1 MQWRNGWIFK
11 IYNSTNTAI
20 YPYDFKISSFPDFPS
35 FQCYQNYSTQKNT
48 GICAVLTKY
57 SLGGWRYKDTF
68 VLSCFS
74 CVQLCETLRTAACQA
89 PPWELFV
96 DATNS
101 SWWHREGKRNQYP
114 NHLLWSKSLRVRIL
128 DVFILYPVT
137 PTLHPL
143 DLWISHWLPCSS
155 SWPSSSRMLF
165 TKCGVSA
172 YKWTHN
178 IPCQFRPL
186 HSRIF
191 IPPYQL
197 SGLWF
202 PHCSLGQSLKVFP
215 LSPLEWKIGDRNLIS
230 VWKIPLLQH
239 GGQTGEGKELSWWV

>member
-89 PPWELFV
+89 PLSMGF
-96 DATNS
+96 S
-101 SWWHREGKRNQYP
+101 RREYYSG
-114 NHLLWSKSLRVRIL
+114 
-128 DVFILYPVT
+128 
-137 PTLHPL
+137 
-143 DLWISHWLPCSS
+143 LPCPPPGDLPEPGMEPESLMS
-155 SWPSSSRMLF
+155 PALAGRFF
-165 TKCGVSA
+165 TASTTWEA
-172 YKWTHN
+172 
-178 IPCQFRPL
+178 
-186 HSRIF
+186 HS
-191 IPPYQL
+191 Y
-197 SGLWF
+197 
-202 PHCSLGQSLKVFP
+202 HVVHT
-215 LSPLEWKIGDRNLIS
+215 SP
-230 VWKIPLLQH
+230 
-239 GGQTGEGKELSWWV
+239 

>member
-89 PPWELFV
+89 PLSMGFSRREYYSGLPCPPPGNLPDPGIKPGPPALQADSLLLSHQGSPK
-96 DATNS
+96 DAFAAAAA
-101 SWWHREGKRNQYP
+101 
-114 NHLLWSKSLRVRIL
+114 KSLQSCLTLHDPIDGSPRGSPIPGILQARTLEWVAISFSNAWKWKVKVKLLSRVRFL
-128 DVFILYPVT
+128 AT
-137 PTLHPL
+137 PWTG
-143 DLWISHWLPCSS
+143 SS
-155 SWPSSSRMLF
+155 VH
-165 TKCGVSA
+165 G
-172 YKWTHN
+172 
-178 IPCQFRPL
+178 
-186 HSRIF
+186 IF
-191 IPPYQL
+191 QA
-197 SGLWF
+197 W
-202 PHCSLGQSLKVFP
+202 V
-215 LSPLEWKIGDRNLIS
+215 LEWGAIAFSKRCL
-230 VWKIPLLQH
+230 
-239 GGQTGEGKELSWWV
+239 